1 MMPHEYDGT
10 RRDLV
15 LYRIETAKEDLDAA
29 KLLLAGKA
37 YKSATGHIMRFFI
50 L

>member
-1 MMPHEYDGT
+1 MTQHEYDGT

-29 KLLLAGKA
+29 KILLAANA
-37 YKSATGHIMRFFI
+37 YK
-50 L
+50 

>member
-15 LYRIETAKEDLDAA
+15 LYRIETMKRRDGIRGPQSDAII
-29 KLLLAGKA
+29 KMQL
-37 YKSATGHIMRFFI
+37 
-50 L
+50 